1 MVFSF
6 EINQVNEDLKKTA
19 GVKNQELENITVVS
33 STEINGFLYF
43 YMNERLPAT
52 NGLIWVPEGHIPEF
66 ILDENCPLNVFMNLT
81 DRDLTKRDLTD

>member
-1 MVFSF
+1 
-6 EINQVNEDLKKTA
+6 
-19 GVKNQELENITVVS
+19 
-33 STEINGFLYF
+33 
-43 YMNERLPAT
+43 MNERLPAT